1 MLLKI
6 TKTYAEIQTCDKN
19 LRIAHIETETNRFFV
34 AKQISANLEKVL
46 SVLLEATNKFFLQSN
61 KINVMKNNLWIMNKT
76 KISYTMECAHKLLNR
91 IMVHHKLGPQ
101 INYVNITINVTNN

>member
-1 MLLKI
+1 
-6 TKTYAEIQTCDKN
+6 
-19 LRIAHIETETNRFFV
+19 
-34 AKQISANLEKVL
+34 
-46 SVLLEATNKFFLQSN
+46 
-61 KINVMKNNLWIMNKT
+61 MNKT